1 MLIIR
6 FLRFLKGY
14 VSFTARGGFIERFVN
29 LCTKNGIPLWNLKR
43 KDDYLEADTTA
54 RGYKNIRE
62 SAKRSGVKVS
72 ILKKHGLPFFAHDYR
87 KRRGILIGMTF
98 AFLLV
103 CFLSSMIWSVDVSG
117 NNELTDEQ
125 VLEAFSETGVK
136 VGAFKS
142 KIDCSEA
149 AYQATR
155 KLPELSFASVNIIGS
170 RAEIIVNERS
180 EKPKFPDESKPCNIV
195 SGENGT
201 VLSID
206 ANIGTPEIKAGDAVI
221 KGDLL
226 ISGITENA
234 DGSENLKAAR
244 GTVFAKV
251 QKTVNT
257 EKQDFSFHTQ
267 TTEKSRYSLYILGAK
282 IPLGLPVGE
291 FNKTSCKKSLTNG
304 SIVLPIGVIREHS
317 YELSE
322 ETELPEEYKILYCAK
337 KYCEN
342 YRNIFNESEEIISES
357 VAKNKKGDF
366 TSFSGKYEI
375 KKDIGIRKVILVD
388 IS

>member
-1 MLIIR
+1 M
-6 FLRFLKGY
+6 GY

-54 RGYKNIRE
+54 KGYKSIRE

-72 ILKKHGLPFFAHDYR
+72 IVKKHGLPFFAHAYR
-87 KRRGILIGMTF
+87 KRRGILIGMAF
-98 AFLLV
+98 AFVLV
-103 CFLSSMIWSVDVSG
+103 CFLSSMIWSIEVSG
-117 NNELTDEQ
+117 NKDLTDEQ
-125 VLEAFSETGVK
+125 VLEAFFETGVR

-142 KIDCSEA
+142 KLDCSEC
-149 AYQATR
+149 AYQVTR
-155 KLPELSFASVNIIGS
+155 KLPQLSFASVNIIGS

-180 EKPKFPDESKPCNIV
+180 EKPQFPDESKPCNIV
-195 SGENGT
+195 SCENGT

-206 ANIGTPEIKAGDAVI
+206 ANIGSPEIKAGDAVI

-234 DGSENLKAAR
+234 DGSENLKTAR

-251 QKTVNT
+251 EKRINT

-267 TTEKSRYSLYILGAK
+267 KSEKNLYAIYILGAR
-282 IPLGLPVGE
+282 IPLGFSVGE
-291 FNKTSCKKSLTNG
+291 MNKTSCIEKLTNG
-304 SIVLPIGVIREHS
+304 SINLPLGIIREHS

-322 ETELPEEYKILYCAK
+322 ETELPEECKTLYSAK

-342 YRNIFNESEEIISES
+342 YRNIFNQSEEIISES
-357 VAKNKKGDF
+357 VVKNKKDELI
-366 TSFSGKYEI
+366 SFSGRYEI
-375 KKDIGIRKVILVD
+375 KKDIGIRKAILVD